1 MSEDPS
7 TIVYFDGVCVL
18 CNSSV
23 DFIIR
28 HDPNACICFAPLQSP
43 RGQAALAQ
51 LGMSRHQLD
60 SIILQEG
67 TEYSVKSTAALRI
80 AARLSGPVKWLA
92 CFRGLP
98 LWLRDPVY
106 EWIAKNRYRWFGRQ
120 ESCRMPRGRDQARFI
135 V

>member
-1 MSEDPS
+1 MPEDPS
-7 TIVYFDGVCVL
+7 TVVYFDGVCVL

-67 TEYSVKSTAALRI
+67 TEYSVKSTAVLRI
-80 AARLSGPVKWLA
+80 AARLSGPIRWI
-92 CFRGLP
+92 
-98 LWLRDPVY
+98 RDPLYV
-106 EWIAKNRYRWFGRQ
+106 WIAKNRYRWFGRKELCGFPAKGPQ
-120 ESCRMPRGRDQARFI
+120 GRFI
-135 V
+135 D